1 MNATVRA
8 AVSLPDGVTVEKM
21 GKVRV
26 VLASYRGSSRRARA
40 FPASTSPRCWRWITL
55 RWQRRIHSSHLAPT
69 HPPTPTP
76 PTDESNRIEQDV
88 FNTSYYPK
96 GEDTDNSR
104 KPWVVIDA
112 AGLRLGR
119 LSTLVATY
127 LRGGNVGTYSPS
139 MNMGTYVVVV
149 NASQVVVS
157 GKKFEDK
164 LYKRHETGR
173 PGSMK
178 EESFKMLQAR
188 IPERIV
194 EKAVRGMLP
203 KNRKGRELFTQLKVY
218 GSEEHPHA
226 AQNPSGRHRG
236 GEGAVLLVF
245 GMESA

>member
-1 MNATVRA
+1 MGSKRVA
-8 AVSLPDGVTVEKM
+8 AFAGSVKMPEGMAAPEKM
-21 GKVRV
+21 GK
-26 VLASYRGSSRRARA
+26 
-40 FPASTSPRCWRWITL
+40 
-55 RWQRRIHSSHLAPT
+55 
-69 HPPTPTP
+69 
-76 PTDESNRIEQDV
+76 DV
-88 FNTSYYPK
+88 FNSTYYPK
-96 GEDTDNSR
+96 GEDTDGSR

-112 AGLRLGR
+112 SDLRLGR
-119 LSTLVATY
+119 LCTLIATY
-127 LRGGNVGTYSPS
+127 LRGGNVATYSPS

-226 AQNPSGRHRG
+226 AQNPIDVTAEVKELCYSSG
-236 GEGAVLLVF
+236 
-245 GMESA
+245 MKSA